1 LACMLVKKK
10 TTKKLTLNQA
20 AKKMAAI
27 TQKYLE
33 ALPQKEKEK
42 RIKAFQ
48 SVINGVSSS
57 AGVVLNPADIPSKS
71 IPAHHIQ
78 RSRVYARGP
87 GSPSR
92 IAANP

>member
-1 LACMLVKKK
+1 MLVKKK

-27 TQKYLE
+27 TQKYLDT
-33 ALPQKEKEK
+33 LPQKEKEK

-48 SVINGVSSS
+48 LVVNDVSSS
-57 AGVVLNPADIPSKS
+57 AAVVANPADISSKS
-71 IPAHHIQ
+71 KPTPHIRKSQ
-78 RSRVYARGP
+78 AYARQP